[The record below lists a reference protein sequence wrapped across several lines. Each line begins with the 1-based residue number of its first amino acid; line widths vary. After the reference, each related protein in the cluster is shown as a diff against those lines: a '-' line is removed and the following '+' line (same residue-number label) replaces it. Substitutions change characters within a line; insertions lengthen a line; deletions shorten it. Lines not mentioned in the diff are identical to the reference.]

1 MNALDRLTALGTSIW
16 VDALVGPVQLA
27 RLIREDS
34 VTGLTSNPTILDH
47 ALTGG
52 EAYQVR
58 AARYGHLLP
67 ARGLFEALVISD
79 MQALADVLAPVYERK
94 LGLDGYVSLEV
105 PPELAYDADGTVAS
119 ARELWAKLDR
129 PNAMIKVPAT
139 PAGIDATERLIAEG
153 INVNVTLLFSLE
165 AYAAVVE
172 AYISGLE
179 ARLRAGRPIDR
190 VASVASFF
198 VSRVDTAV
206 DALLAERGHSEL
218 EGLAAVANARLAY
231 ALAQDKFT
239 NERFAK
245 LRAADARPQRL
256 LWASTGTKDPRYS
269 DVKYVD
275 ELAGPGVINTMPLAT
290 LAAGHDHGDPVD
302 RLTDSEAAA
311 QATLD
316 AVRAAGV
323 DLDSVTHQLLEDGVA
338 RFAAS
343 MDDLLLNL
351 DNAALAA

>member
-1 MNALDRLTALGTSIW
+1 MNPLDHLTALGTSVW
-16 VDALVGPVQLA
+16 VDALVGPVKLG
-27 RLIREDS
+27 RLIREEG

-47 ALTGG
+47 ALTSG

-67 ARGLFEALVISD
+67 ARGVFEALVISD
-79 MQALADVLAPVYERK
+79 MQALADVLAPVYEQT

-119 ARELWAKLDR
+119 ARELWARLDR

-139 PAGIDATERLIAEG
+139 TAGIDATARLIAEG

-165 AYAAVVE
+165 TYAAVVD

-179 ARLRAGRPIDR
+179 ARLRAGRPVDR

-206 DALLAERGHSEL
+206 DAMLAEGGDGEL
-218 EGLAAVANARLAY
+218 EGLAGVANARLAY
-231 ALAQDKFT
+231 ALAQEQFT
-239 NERFAK
+239 SERFAK
-245 LRAADARPQRL
+245 LAAEGAHPQRL

-290 LAAGHDHGDPVD
+290 LAAFQDHGDPVD
-302 RLTDSEAAA
+302 RLTSSAPAAK
-311 QATLD
+311 ATLD

-323 DLDSVTHQLLEDGVA
+323 DLDSVTHKLLEDGVA

>member
-1 MNALDRLTALGTSIW
+1 MNPLDRLTALGTSVW
-16 VDALVGPVQLA
+16 VDALVGPVQLE
-27 RLIREDS
+27 RLTREDG

-58 AARYGHLLP
+58 A
-67 ARGLFEALVISD
+67 GLRT
-79 MQALADVLAPVYERK
+79 LA
-94 LGLDGYVSLEV
+94 
-105 PPELAYDADGTVAS
+105 
-119 ARELWAKLDR
+119 
-129 PNAMIKVPAT
+129 
-139 PAGIDATERLIAEG
+139 AGP
-153 INVNVTLLFSLE
+153 FSLE
-165 AYAAVVE
+165 AYAGVVE
-172 AYISGLE
+172 AYTSGLE
-179 ARLRAGRPIDR
+179 ARLRAGRPADR
-190 VASVASFF
+190 IFSVASFF

-206 DALLAERGHSEL
+206 DAMLAERGHTEL

-231 ALAQDKFT
+231 ALAQQEFT
-239 NERFAK
+239 SERFAK
-245 LRAADARPQRL
+245 LRAAGAHQQRL

-269 DVKYVD
+269 DVKHVD

-290 LAAGHDHGDPVD
+290 LAAFHDHGDPVD
-302 RLTDSEAAA
+302 RLTDSAAA
-311 QATLD
+311 AKATLD

-351 DNAALAA
+351 NNAALAA

>member
-1 MNALDRLTALGTSIW
+1 MNALDRLTALDTSIW

-27 RLIREDS
+27 RLIREDG

-47 ALTGG
+47 ALAGG

-67 ARGLFEALVISD
+67 ARGLLEALVISD
-79 MQALADVLAPVYERK
+79 MQALADVLAPVYERT

-129 PNAMIKVPAT
+129 PNAMIKVPGT
-139 PAGIDATERLIAEG
+139 TAGIEATARLIAEG

-165 AYAAVVE
+165 AYASVVE

-231 ALAQDKFT
+231 ALAQEEFRS
-239 NERFAK
+239 ERFAK
-245 LRAADARPQRL
+245 LRAAGAHPQRL

-290 LAAGHDHGDPVD
+290 LAAVHDHGDPAD
-302 RLTDSEAAA
+302 RLTGSETAA
-311 QATLD
+311 QTTLD

-323 DLDSVTHQLLEDGVA
+323 DLDSVTHKLLEDGVA

-351 DNAALAA
+351 ENAALAA